1 MELNSRLTRLVRQL
15 DAYQLNQ
22 LNQLST
28 DEWRLLAADS
38 RSPADTPDR
47 TLMTNR
53 RPQATFVFDTT
64 SQEFP

>member
-15 DAYQLNQ
+15 DAYQ

>member
-1 MELNSRLTRLVRQL
+1 MELNSRLTRLARQL
-15 DAYQLNQ
+15 DAYQ

-38 RSPADTPDR
+38 RSPTDTPDR

>member
-15 DAYQLNQ
+15 DAYQ

-38 RSPADTPDR
+38 RSPADTSDR
-47 TLMTNR
+47 ALMANLS
-53 RPQATFVFDTT
+53 PQATFVFDTT
-64 SQEFP
+64 NQEFP

>member
-15 DAYQLNQ
+15 DAYQ

-47 TLMTNR
+47 TLMANLW
-53 RPQATFVFDTT
+53 PQATFVFDTT